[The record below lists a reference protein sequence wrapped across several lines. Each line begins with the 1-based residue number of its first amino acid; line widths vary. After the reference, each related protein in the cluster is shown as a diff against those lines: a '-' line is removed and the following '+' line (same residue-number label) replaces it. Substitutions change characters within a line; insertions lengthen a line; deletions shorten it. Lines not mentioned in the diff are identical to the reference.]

1 MSTRC
6 LFQNNHVICSK
17 HKSEVCGVC
26 CSDYALFNKLRSNKR
41 KESNMIQ
48 TEIKLYFKNPK
59 RIVKA
64 SRNRV
69 KAPELESL
77 LSTVQSQQGTHYTVL
92 VTLCGYMC
100 FTARFFPH
108 AQNRL
113 QNLLQLALGANFDES
128 DPPLE
133 SEIINQLKNEAKE
146 YANHVKNHVKKRKQK
161 RKAKMKQ
168 KQRKKQNKLKKRGIH
183 TRIKNK
189 KPSWNEQA
197 RNGEIDL
204 SQNYASMCLLLT
216 ETGCKQLGSFF
227 REWADCSIALDE
239 ANKEMNHWSKPTG
252 GPDEL
257 IHLNDAQINTIQK
270 SQKWMEFALKYGR
283 SVPFDDPHK
292 WDNQKLRQ
300 FLAENNITPKPM
312 PPRDVLVKV
321 VVELVD
327 MKYKMM
333 NTLSNMP
340 EDDELQE
347 IGKDV
352 LDNNQRESMLSISDD
367 HDDVLDTFN
376 YVIDAQQIPSNP
388 FVLPHW
394 TFSVGKMFAIMRG
407 ASILGAEITTKPFKD
422 MQESLVVIANSID
435 KYDCV
440 EKIPMFMAQDREQT
454 RGLSIIVTAVKDAHG
469 VPVVVIKYFVGT
481 RSMGSA
487 GMRNMMAEMRK
498 GVLMQEIPCDLVEV
512 KLLTRLFQKN
522 RKKMLDHVIQ
532 DSEKEWAKGW
542 HLSAFIPYQKGEKKC
557 PSCHKLATLRCSR
570 CKTVAYCS
578 RQCQKVDWKLHKKI
592 CKKPVS

>member
-1 MSTRC
+1 MSTC
-6 LFQNNHVICSK
+6 CHFQNNHVVCSK

-26 CSDYALFNKLRSNKR
+26 CSDYALFNKLRSNKL
-41 KESNMIQ
+41 KESNIIQ
-48 TEIKLYFKNPK
+48 AEIKLYFKTPK

-69 KAPELESL
+69 KSPELESL
-77 LSTVQSQQGTHYTVL
+77 LSTVQSQQETHYTVL
-92 VTLCGYMC
+92 VTLCGYLC

-113 QNLLQLALGANFDES
+113 QNLLELALGASS
-128 DPPLE
+128 DPPPE
-133 SEIINQLKNEAKE
+133 SEIINHLKKEAKE
-146 YANHVKNHVKKRKQK
+146 QANHVKNRKQK
-161 RKAKMKQ
+161 RKAKTKQ
-168 KQRKKQNKLKKRGIH
+168 KQRKKQNELKKRGIH

-189 KPSWNEQA
+189 KASWNEKA
-197 RNGEIDL
+197 RNGEINL
-204 SQNYASMCLLLT
+204 SQNYSSMCLLLT
-216 ETGCKQLGSFF
+216 ESGCKQLGSFF
-227 REWADCSIALDE
+227 RECADSSIALDE
-239 ANKEMNHWSKPTG
+239 ANQEMNHWSIST

-257 IHLNDAQINTIQK
+257 IHLDDAQINTLQK
-270 SQKWMEFALKYGR
+270 TQKCMEFALKYGR

-292 WDNQKLRQ
+292 WNNQKLTQ
-300 FLAENNITPKPM
+300 FLAENNVTPKPM

-340 EDDELQE
+340 EDDELQA
-347 IGKDV
+347 IGKKV
-352 LDNNQRESMLSISDD
+352 FSSNQNQNEYISDN
-367 HDDVLDTFN
+367 DDKFNTFN

-394 TFSVGKMFAIMRG
+394 ASSVGKMFTVMRG

-435 KYDCV
+435 KYDCI
-440 EKIPMFMAQDREQT
+440 EKIPMFVAQDHEQT

-498 GVLMQEIPCDLVEV
+498 GALMQEIPCDLVEV
-512 KLLTRLFQKN
+512 KLMTRLFQKN

-532 DSEKEWAKGW
+532 DSEKPWAKGW